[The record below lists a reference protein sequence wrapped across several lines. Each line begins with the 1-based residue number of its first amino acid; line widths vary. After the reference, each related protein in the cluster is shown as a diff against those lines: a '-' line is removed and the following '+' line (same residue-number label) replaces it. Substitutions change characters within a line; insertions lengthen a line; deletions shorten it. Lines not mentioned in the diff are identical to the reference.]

1 MTMLVSWIGID
12 THGPTSAYIAA
23 DSRISWNMTNKFDF
37 GKKVFASKKYPE
49 ILGYAG
55 DVLFP
60 SIVLEQIIELIDA
73 DVLLSKKMTCD
84 SKNKIIFEKICSS
97 MSKYPHLCIG
107 NDVQIIHLSRD
118 TNVNGYPA
126 FYHYKLTWN
135 KRSGFRKK
143 QISIPTTSGLLCVL
157 GSGKNE
163 FEDKYSFYQKGVNSN
178 TSRNVFQCFTDTLD
192 NITDPYCG
200 GAPQLVGLI
209 RKPLTAGIN
218 FGIVSKGKR
227 YFLGMEIPR
236 SSHFNNIEWRNE
248 LFELCDGETK
258 KIKVGAAHQPNPNI

>member
-1 MTMLVSWIGID
+1 
-12 THGPTSAYIAA
+12 
-23 DSRISWNMTNKFDF
+23 MTNKFDF

-73 DVLLSKKMTCD
+73 DVLLSKEMTCD
-84 SKNKIIFEKICSS
+84 SKNKSIFEKICSS

-118 TNVNGYPA
+118 TNVNGYPT

-143 QISIPTTSGLLCVL
+143 QIRKT
-157 GSGKNE
+157 
-163 FEDKYSFYQKGVNSN
+163 YS
-178 TSRNVFQCFTDTLD
+178 
-192 NITDPYCG
+192 
-200 GAPQLVGLI
+200 
-209 RKPLTAGIN
+209 
-218 FGIVSKGKR
+218 
-227 YFLGMEIPR
+227 
-236 SSHFNNIEWRNE
+236 WRNGYKIE
-248 LFELCDGETK
+248 ISATK
-258 KIKVGAAHQPNPNI
+258 KDVG